1 MSSRFS
7 RYGFTE
13 RNHNIIF
20 MRVGTNTVQEER
32 KNSERASE
40 HTNGNGNNSTNNKT
54 SNQWYLFS
62 IMNTDRPFL
71 GALPNA
77 MVAVRERARAG
88 SLFASLS
95 SLCLI
100 FFARLQPEP
109 VRQISMAFI
118 LRCGCFSPGLPLSL
132 TSVVIAITRIKF
144 EYIHTQRE
152 KNLC

>member
-1 MSSRFS
+1 
-7 RYGFTE
+7 
-13 RNHNIIF
+13 
-20 MRVGTNTVQEER
+20 
-32 KNSERASE
+32 
-40 HTNGNGNNSTNNKT
+40 
-54 SNQWYLFS
+54 
-62 IMNTDRPFL
+62 MNTDRPFL

-100 FFARLQPEP
+100 FFARLHLEP